1 MSFLKCSPAVTD
13 MRTFFRIKWAVR
25 VKNRGPAGIV
35 LEIDWLKMVEYYP
48 FLKGAN
54 FLLTAENVNSRKK
67 KKKKKS
73 RGEQAK
79 IYRKLLKSGKVKNK
93 AGLAR
98 KFGVSRAWVTK
109 VLSS

>member
-1 MSFLKCSPAVTD
+1 M
-13 MRTFFRIKWAVR
+13 
-25 VKNRGPAGIV
+25 
-35 LEIDWLKMVEYYP
+35 LEIDWSKMAEYYP

-54 FLLTAENVNSRKK
+54 FLLTAKKVNPSKK

-93 AGLAR
+93 AELAR
-98 KFGVSRAWVTK
+98 KFGVSRAWITK